1 MNFDGKVALIVGAS
15 SGIGRTLA
23 LRLAREGAM
32 VVATA
37 RRADRLAA
45 LAEEI
50 DRSGG
55 SCTVLAAD
63 AENAADAE
71 RVVQACVLRHG
82 RIDLVMLNA
91 GGAPAIDMRTMH
103 ASDVTRYM
111 RSNYDV
117 AVNYLFPVLQQMRRQ
132 GGGLVAQTN
141 SLAGFLG
148 VPLQGPY
155 SAAKGALRLLID
167 TCRVEFE
174 PFGIRFVS
182 VFPGFVATEATAND
196 GMPAPLAMSE
206 QRAVDHIVRA
216 LRRERMDTL
225 FPWPMAW
232 LVRLAQVLP
241 KKWVIRIL
249 RSDVP
254 ALDGGTPTSADVHN
268 LFSCDAHDPGSR

>member
-1 MNFDGKVALIVGAS
+1 MRRWREGVEDMNFKGKVALVVGAS
-15 SGIGRTLA
+15 SGIGRMLA
-23 LRLAREGAM
+23 LRLAKEGAK

-37 RRADRLAA
+37 RRADRLAT

-50 DRSGG
+50 ERDGG
-55 SCTVLAAD
+55 SCAVFAAD

-91 GGAPAIDMRTMH
+91 GGAPAIDMRMMQ
-103 ASDVTRYM
+103 AADVTRYM

-132 GGGLVAQTN
+132 GSGLVAQTN

-174 PFGIRFVS
+174 PFGIKFVS
-182 VFPGFVATEATAND
+182 VFPGFVAT
-196 GMPAPLAMSE
+196 
-206 QRAVDHIVRA
+206 
-216 LRRERMDTL
+216 
-225 FPWPMAW
+225 
-232 LVRLAQVLP
+232 
-241 KKWVIRIL
+241 
-249 RSDVP
+249 
-254 ALDGGTPTSADVHN
+254 
-268 LFSCDAHDPGSR
+268 